1 MTRRVQAWLG
11 VAAVLAAASA
21 SPLAAGAQY
30 RTLRVDGMRADSL
43 TLRGFDVVGQDAGA
57 ALVVASPRDRARIDA
72 LGLRATE
79 LGRRASLASVETPTV
94 VYRPFDDPVRG
105 IRAWV
110 DSLVRVNTRVHV
122 DTIGRSFEGRP
133 LFALKVGP
141 LGDSPQRP
149 NVIFVATYHAREW
162 AATEMAQRL
171 VRYLAATPGTDAR
184 RDSLVQSRDIWV
196 IPVANPDGY
205 QYTFTSERLWR
216 KTRSPQA
223 GGSVGVDMN
232 RNHSVAWGLDNQ
244 GSSSEPASDIF
255 RGPSPASEV
264 ETRSIET
271 FLTAHPPG
279 AAVSYHTFA
288 GLIIYPPGSVY
299 GALPADWPVYKAIA
313 GTNLKSAITD
323 RLPGSIRTEYA
334 PGPGWTLYTTNGEF
348 TEFAATRFG
357 ALTFTTEISSGYGPL
372 GFYGFEFPDN
382 EQLLERLFQD
392 NLPFA
397 LDLLDAARDPVN
409 FRSATVGVRPARLT
423 LESVSPDIRVTLPAA
438 EASAASVS
446 AGASLTFRLDS
457 AAGGKFTRRVIS
469 QSAGRP
475 SAFSITAGGLTANF
489 RVLTLSGA
497 EPGDPAWTAQ
507 NFLRDSVLFR
517 SGTRSWYG
525 TGGTLTTLPVTVPT
539 ESDTVSLVFWT
550 LYLGNGFN
558 PYPSGRVDAS
568 TDGGISWT
576 PVLVERGSAPSWY
589 TDRVTIGGVRGK
601 SVAFRFVAEGLPWRI
616 DEAAVVSHGAVTT
629 VTTAAALALRPSENP
644 VRSGTVRF
652 AWPFGTASGEVVAF
666 DFSGREVFRRAVA
679 AGEPVTW
686 DIRTSGVANG
696 AYVVVARSGKQL
708 SRVKLFVART
718 SQ

>member
-1 MTRRVQAWLG
+1 VTLLVRRRTQGWLA
-11 VAAVLAAASA
+11 VAAILAAPAVLS
-21 SPLAAGAQY
+21 AQY
-30 RTLRVDGMRADSL
+30 RTVRVDGMRADSL
-43 TLRGFDVVGQDAGA
+43 VRRGFDVVGYDAGGS
-57 ALVVASPRDRARIDA
+57 LVVVSPRDRARIEA
-72 LGLRATE
+72 LGLRTTD
-79 LGRRASLASVETPTV
+79 LSRRASLASAATPTV
-94 VYRPFDDPVRG
+94 VYRPFDDPARG
-105 IRAWV
+105 IRTWV
-110 DSLVRVNTRVHV
+110 DSLVRSNTRVHV

-133 LFALKVGP
+133 IFALKVGP

-171 VRYLAATPGTDAR
+171 VRFLAAPPGTDAR
-184 RDSLVQSRDIWV
+184 RDSLVQARDIWV

-205 QYTFTSERLWR
+205 QFTFTTERLWR

-223 GGSVGVDMN
+223 GGNVGVDMN

-244 GSSSEPASDIF
+244 GSSSDAGSEIY

-264 ETRSIET
+264 ETRSIEA
-271 FLTAHPPG
+271 FLAAHPPV
-279 AAVSYHTFA
+279 AAVSYHTYA

-334 PGPGWTLYTTNGEF
+334 PGPGWNLYTTNGEF
-348 TEFAATRFG
+348 TEFAANRFG
-357 ALTFTTEISSGYGPL
+357 ALTFTTEISSGFGPL
-372 GFYGFEFPDN
+372 GYYGFEFPDD
-382 EQLLERLFQD
+382 EVLLERLFQD

-409 FRSATVGVRPARLT
+409 FRSATIGARPARLT
-423 LESVSPDIRVTLPAA
+423 LESVSPDIRATLPAA
-438 EASAASVS
+438 EASATSIS
-446 AGASLTFRLDS
+446 SGASITFRLDS
-457 AAGGKFTRRVIS
+457 AAGGKYTRRIIS
-469 QSAGRP
+469 QSTGRP
-475 SAFSITAGGLTANF
+475 SAFSITAGGLAANF
-489 RVLTLSGA
+489 RVLALSGA
-497 EPGDPAWTAQ
+497 EPGDPAWIAQ
-507 NFLRDSVLFR
+507 NFVRDSVLFR
-517 SGTRSWYG
+517 SGTRSWFG
-525 TGGTLTTLPVTVPT
+525 TGGSLTTLPVTVPM

-550 LYLGNGFN
+550 LYLGSGFN
-558 PYPSGRVDAS
+558 PSPSGRVDAS

-576 PVLVERGSAPSWY
+576 PVLIERGSAPAWY
-589 TDRVTIGGVRGK
+589 TDRATVGGVRGK
-601 SVAFRFVAEGLPWRI
+601 SVAFRFVADGLPWRI
-616 DEAAVVSHGAVTT
+616 DEAAIVSHGT
-629 VTTAAALALRPSENP
+629 VTAVATAATLPLRPSENP

-652 AWPFGTASGEVVAF
+652 AWPFGTAAGEVVAF
-666 DFSGREVFRRAVA
+666 DFSGREVFRKSVA

-686 DIRTSGVANG
+686 DIRASGIANG

>member
-1 MTRRVQAWLG
+1 MLRARRWRVEMACC
-11 VAAVLAAASA
+11 AAVMAAPSVV
-21 SPLAAGAQY
+21 GAQY

-43 TLRGFDVVGQDAGA
+43 ALRGFDVVGHDAGGT
-57 ALVVASPRDRARIDA
+57 LVVVSPRDRVRIDA
-72 LGLRATE
+72 LGLRSTE
-79 LGRRASLASVETPTV
+79 LVRRASLSSVETPTI

-110 DSLVRVNTRVHV
+110 DSLARTNTRVHV

-133 LFALKVGP
+133 IFALKVGP

-149 NVIFVATYHAREW
+149 NVIFLATYHAREW

-171 VRYLAATPGTDAR
+171 VRYLAAPAGTDAR
-184 RDSLVQSRDIWV
+184 RDSLVQARDIWV

-205 QYTFTSERLWR
+205 QYTFTTERLWR
-216 KTRSPQA
+216 KTRSPQT
-223 GGSVGVDMN
+223 GGNVGVDMN

-244 GSSSEPASDIF
+244 GSSSEPASEIF
-255 RGPSPASEV
+255 RGPSPASEI
-264 ETRSIET
+264 ETQSIEA
-271 FLTAHPPG
+271 FLAAHPPV

-299 GALPADWPVYKAIA
+299 GALPSDWPVYKAIA

-323 RLPGSIRTEYA
+323 RLPGSNRVEYA
-334 PGPGWTLYTTNGEF
+334 PGPGWNLYTTNGEF

-357 ALTFTTEISSGYGPL
+357 ALTFTMEISSGYGPL
-372 GFYGFEFPDN
+372 GFYGFEFPDD

-409 FRSATVGVRPARLT
+409 FRSATIGARPARLT
-423 LESVSPDIRVTLPAA
+423 LESVSPDIRATLPAA
-438 EASAASVS
+438 EVSAASVL
-446 AGASLTFRLDS
+446 AGAPLTFRIDS

-469 QSAGRP
+469 QSVGRP

-525 TGGTLTTLPVTVPT
+525 TGGTLTTQPATVPV

-550 LYLGNGFN
+550 LYLGSGFS

-568 TDGGISWT
+568 TDGGTTWT
-576 PVLVERGSAPSWY
+576 PVLIERGSAPSWY
-589 TDRVTIGGVRGK
+589 TDRVTVGGVRGK

-616 DEAAVVSHGAVTT
+616 DEAAVVSHGTVTT
-629 VTTAAALALRPSENP
+629 VSTAAALALRPSENP
-644 VRSGTVRF
+644 VRSGSVRF
-652 AWPFGTASGEVVAF
+652 AWPFGTAAGEVVAF
-666 DFSGREVFRRAVA
+666 DFSGREVFRRSVTT
-679 AGEPVTW
+679 GEAVTW
-686 DIRTSGVANG
+686 DIRTSGIANG